1 MGNRRSHPHST
12 RRGSHPNTGIM
23 ARKRNQGTRQMER
36 HTRKTSKNHET
47 MEPTIPVSSRP
58 SNDCEN
64 LSGITSTIPNDGQ
77 RNLNEEPTDNGEKHK
92 KIHLERKKRATILE
106 ESNRSRS
113 RMRHKR
119 LKPKNQIRIDQ
130 GGLAKKMV
138 VARTRQARLGRS
150 SKRTSLSE
158 HTPKTKDREKL
169 S

>member
-12 RRGSHPNTGIM
+12 RRGSHPNIGIM

-47 MEPTIPVSSRP
+47 MEPTIPISSRT
-58 SNDCEN
+58 SNDREN

-77 RNLNEEPTDNGEKHK
+77 RKLNKEPTDNGEKHK
-92 KIHLERKKRATILE
+92 KIHLERKKRATSLG
-106 ESNRSRS
+106 ESNPSR
-113 RMRHKR
+113 KR
-119 LKPKNQIRIDQ
+119 RRYKCPEHKNQIRINQ

-138 VARTRQARLGRS
+138 APRTRQARLGRS

-158 HTPKTKDREKL
+158 RTPKTKDREKL